1 MKKKLKRKICF
12 LLMMH
17 LFRNMYILEIISCDK
32 YKINTISLSGYGVN
46 VLMQGFLP
54 ALWFPGN
61 SPGKKTGVGSHSFPS
76 SGDLPD
82 PGIKPMSPALKAD
95 SLPSE
100 LPEKPPINRN
110 TVIAKLQRTYMF
122 ICELLKLFKKKKL
135 RLFIH
140 IVLL

>member
-1 MKKKLKRKICF
+1 
-12 LLMMH
+12 MMH

-32 YKINTISLSGYGVN
+32 YKINTISLSDYGVN

-82 PGIKPMSPALKAD
+82 PGIELTSPALAGGFFT
-95 SLPSE
+95 SE
-100 LPEKPPINRN
+100 PPGKPH
-110 TVIAKLQRTYMF
+110 K
-122 ICELLKLFKKKKL
+122 
-135 RLFIH
+135 
-140 IVLL
+140 